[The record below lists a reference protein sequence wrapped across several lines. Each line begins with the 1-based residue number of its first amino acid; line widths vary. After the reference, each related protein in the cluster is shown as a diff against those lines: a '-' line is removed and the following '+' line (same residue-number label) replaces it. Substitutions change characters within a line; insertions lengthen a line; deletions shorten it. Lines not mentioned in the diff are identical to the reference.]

1 MHFDF
6 TASALALKCVEKE
19 ILKILPTYA
28 NTHSDSSL
36 NSFKTQ
42 QTYEQARKDIK
53 SLSLDENFALIA
65 CGTGSSSAIK
75 NFKN

>member
-1 MHFDF
+1 MCRKRNF
-6 TASALALKCVEKE
+6 
-19 ILKILPTYA
+19 KILPTYA

-42 QTYEQARKDIK
+42 QIYEQARKDIKK